1 MPKPQKLWPNSAWWL
16 LGEFFSG
23 WVHLSSGLWLKKKIR
38 EAEIKSGEALGG
50 VVSVVG
56 VVWGGGEGASC
67 W

>member
-23 WVHLSSGLWLKKKIR
+23 WVPLSSGLWLKKKIR

-50 VVSVVG
+50 VVSV
-56 VVWGGGEGASC
+56 
-67 W
+67 